1 MTNQKEVNLKDL
13 NPTQM
18 WEVLYGKE
26 LNCKK
31 NILEYIETLKK
42 VKKETLEEDQW
53 QEVYDHIYESI
64 EKLSSTIKP
73 NTVVQLQKELQAV
86 FRKRVAVIVVKE
98 ANEFIEFFKEAYPPG
113 KRRKDFTWVIAE
125 PSKISEEQILQTL
138 KYISNWCTENRL
150 SENQKKDTLEML
162 EKLNKKGSVKYIN
175 QVKSLEG
182 LRKVRELS
190 MYIKTMGN
198 TSEKK
203 EKPAHKFKTIK
214 KGDVYERKRIR

>member
-1 MTNQKEVNLKDL
+1 MTNQTEVNLKEL
-13 NPTQM
+13 NPIQM
-18 WEVLYGKE
+18 WQTLYGRE

-31 NILEYIETLKK
+31 NILEYIEVLQK
-42 VKKETLEEDQW
+42 VKKEALEENQW
-53 QEVYDHIYESI
+53 QEVYDYVYESI

-73 NTVVQLQKELQAV
+73 NTVVQLQKELQSV
-86 FRKRVAVIVVKE
+86 FRKRVTIIVAKE
-98 ANEFIEFFKEAYPPG
+98 SNEFIEFFKEAYPPG

-162 EKLNKKGSVKYIN
+162 ERLNKKGSVKYIN

-198 TSEKK
+198 TIEKK
-203 EKPAHKFKTIK
+203 EKPKPKFKTIK
-214 KGDVYERKRIR
+214 KGDVYEKKRIR

>member
-1 MTNQKEVNLKDL
+1 MTNQSEINLSDLAAKEI
-13 NPTQM
+13 
-18 WEVLYGKE
+18 WEKLYDKE

-31 NILEYIETLKK
+31 NILEYIEVMQKL
-42 VKKETLEEDQW
+42 KKETFEEEKW
-53 QEVYDHIYESI
+53 QELYEDIYESI
-64 EKLSSTIKP
+64 EKLSQSIKP

-86 FRKRVAVIVVKE
+86 FRKRVIVIATKE
-98 ANEFIEFFKEAYPPG
+98 TNEFIEFFKEAYPPG

-138 KYISNWCTENRL
+138 KYISNWCVENRL
-150 SENQKKDTLEML
+150 NENQKKDTLEML
-162 EKLNKKGSVKYIN
+162 AKLNKKGSLKYIN

-198 TSEKK
+198 PSEKK
-203 EKPAHKFKTIK
+203 EKPKKKYTINQ
-214 KGDVYERKRIR
+214 KGEGYDKRKNR